1 MSQRSS
7 LLDRMLAEDDAETKD
22 PKSPKTKESN
32 RTLDPQKSPT
42 RLHANTKPTFSPN
55 GTLELPKKFVSL
67 NGIKSDA
74 DDTAV
79 GSLAILPSKKWSSGG
94 LLRKL
99 LWGRKKG
106 NSKKM
111 ALSVAA

>member
-1 MSQRSS
+1 
-7 LLDRMLAEDDAETKD
+7 MLAEDDAETKD

-32 RTLDPQKSPT
+32 FTPDPQK
-42 RLHANTKPTFSPN
+42 SPN
-55 GTLELPKKFVSL
+55 GTLELPKKLVSL
-67 NGIKSDA
+67 NGVKGGDA

-79 GSLAILPSKKWSSGG
+79 SSLAIVPSKKWCSGG
-94 LLRKL
+94 LLRTL

-111 ALSVAA
+111 ALSVLPHNR